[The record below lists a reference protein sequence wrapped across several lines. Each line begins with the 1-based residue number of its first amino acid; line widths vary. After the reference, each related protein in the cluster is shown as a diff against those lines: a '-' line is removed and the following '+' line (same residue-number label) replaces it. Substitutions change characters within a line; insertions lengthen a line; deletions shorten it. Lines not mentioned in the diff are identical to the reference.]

1 MQSIWKVDSMMVE
14 HANKLLFESPLFSHI
29 VYFFAEQTVFLVPF
43 ILVLFVLF
51 TQRSQKER
59 LKVLFFI
66 SFSSLLSLFVVTGFI
81 ASVVGRARPFQVISS
96 IHPLFFEHTTSFP
109 SGHAT
114 FFFALATSLY
124 CHNKKWGRALFV
136 LAALVGVARI
146 ISGVH
151 YPLDILCGAVVGI
164 VTSLL
169 AYRFLA
175 PFLESK
181 SGKH

>member
-1 MQSIWKVDSMMVE
+1 MQSVLVVDSMLAE
-14 HANKLLFESPLFSHI
+14 QANTLLTISPLFSKV
-29 VYFFAEQTVFLVPF
+29 VYVCAEYTLVLVP
-43 ILVLFVLF
+43 IVLLLFVLF
-51 TQRSQKER
+51 KFHSQKER

-81 ASVVGRARPFQVISS
+81 ASMVGRARPFQALGT
-96 IHPLFFEHTTSFP
+96 IHPLFFEATSSFP

-114 FFFALATSLY
+114 FFFAFAASLY
-124 CHNKKWGRALFV
+124 CHNKAWGIAAYV
-136 LAALVGVARI
+136 LAVVVGAARVI
-146 ISGVH
+146 AGVH
-151 YPLDILCGAVVGI
+151 YPLDVVCGALVGV

-181 SGKH
+181 NEGR

>member
-1 MQSIWKVDSMMVE
+1 MQTILAFDSLMVKQ
-14 HANKLLFESPLFSHI
+14 ANTLLMTGSSFANAI
-29 VYFFAEQTVFLVPF
+29 YVFAEYTVFLVPI
-43 ILVLFVLF
+43 ILALFVLF
-51 TQRSQKER
+51 NIHTQKER

-81 ASVVGRARPFQVISS
+81 ASMIGRARPFQTLDT
-96 IHPLFFEHTTSFP
+96 IHPLFFEATSSFP

-114 FFFALATSLY
+114 FFFACATSLY
-124 CHNKKWGRALFV
+124 CHNKKWGSAFFV
-136 LAALVGVARI
+136 LAALVGMARI

-151 YPLDILCGAVVGI
+151 YPLDIVCGALVGV

-169 AYRFLA
+169 AYRYLA

-181 SGKH
+181 GESR